1 MIRIFYWI
9 EYMIDSKQAVLNGFG
24 FWKLVLIVF
33 FILYCFRVEGNFD
46 SKLPTYL
53 ILVQLFA
60 IESLITARFDS
71 IIK

>member
-1 MIRIFYWI
+1 
-9 EYMIDSKQAVLNGFG
+9 MIDSKQVVLNGFG

-71 IIK
+71 IIR

>member
-1 MIRIFYWI
+1 
-9 EYMIDSKQAVLNGFG
+9 MIDSKQPVLNGFG

-71 IIK
+71 IIR

>member
-1 MIRIFYWI
+1 MKVI
-9 EYMIDSKQAVLNGFG
+9 KTNLNGFG
-24 FWKLVLIVF
+24 FWKLILVIF

-60 IESLITARFDS
+60 IEALITARFDS
-71 IIK
+71 ITN

>member
-1 MIRIFYWI
+1 
-9 EYMIDSKQAVLNGFG
+9 MIDSKQAVLNGFG

>member
-1 MIRIFYWI
+1 MKVI
-9 EYMIDSKQAVLNGFG
+9 KTNLNGFG
-24 FWKLVLIVF
+24 FWKLILIIF

-60 IESLITARFDS
+60 MEALITARFDS
-71 IIK
+71 ITN

>member
-1 MIRIFYWI
+1 
-9 EYMIDSKQAVLNGFG
+9 MIDSKQAVLNGFG
-24 FWKLVLIVF
+24 FWKLVFIVF

-71 IIK
+71 ITN